1 MLVNLQ
7 KLNEQVKEAK
17 KLPKEEAIAFF
28 DSLKE
33 VEKSYTDILEG
44 PKNVNSIKKNRRE
57 LEDIVSKRFPKVF
70 SLGEAEISVKAKEA
84 YSYFRR
90 MFKDLRSWLIL
101 SPQN

>member
-33 VEKSYTDILEG
+33 VEKSYNDILEG
-44 PKNVNSIKKNRRE
+44 PKNVNSIK
-57 LEDIVSKRFPKVF
+57 
-70 SLGEAEISVKAKEA
+70 
-84 YSYFRR
+84 
-90 MFKDLRSWLIL
+90 
-101 SPQN
+101 